1 MQAVNS
7 AVLLSR
13 GGTWKP
19 DPWEPPYLM
28 PAAGEPPWPDKAIA
42 AITFTD
48 TAGGEILTLDG
59 TVAPDRID
67 FCGDPEEMDLVPAG
81 AGFTI
86 TLDTLDGVYP
96 IRYGTV
102 IRKEVFYATPTSKP
116 VSTPRRFADTFQRKA
131 LGRKWIPIVGRTTIR
146 NNSLL
151 SLPNGVSPETAFFQ
165 KSAIRWW
172 EEFSSDTVEIGV
184 TVLNTD
190 PILTGSTTLV
200 LCADA
205 GFTTGIGVRFDTAAL
220 SNHMHLGTV
229 TGPNTLV
236 DETPAVSNVVANL
249 DHYRIRYTDSTKTVA
264 VYKNSG
270 LAPVQSWTDDASSVP
285 HGRGYRH
292 FGMAFASALAGR
304 GIQVTSITAMD
315 AT

>member
-1 MQAVNS
+1 MNS

-19 DPWEPPYLM
+19 SPWDPPYLM
-28 PAAGEPPWPDKAIA
+28 PDPGSTWPEKAWA

-48 TAGGEILTLDG
+48 TAGVELLTLDG
-59 TVAPDRID
+59 DVTPEGIH
-67 FCGDPEEMDLVPAG
+67 FTGDPEEMDPIPAG

-86 TLDTLDGVYP
+86 TLETGDGIFP

-102 IRKEVFYATPTSKP
+102 IRKEVFYTQPTNRP
-116 VSTPRRFADTFQRKA
+116 VSTPRRFSDTFQRKT
-131 LGRKWIPIVGRTTIR
+131 LGNKWIPIVGRTIIR

-151 SLPNGVSPETAFFQ
+151 SLPNGVSPEVAFFQ

-172 EEFSSDTVEIGV
+172 EEFSSDTVDIGI

-190 PILTGSTTLV
+190 PILTGRTTLV

-205 GFTTGIGVRFDTAAL
+205 LFTTGIGVRFETAAL
-220 SNHMHLGTV
+220 SNKLHLGTI

-236 DETPAVSNVVANL
+236 DETPAVTNTVANL

-264 VYKNSG
+264 VYKNSS
-270 LAPVQSWTDDASSVP
+270 LDPALQWTDDAAAIA

-292 FGMAFASALAGR
+292 FGMAFESALLGR

-315 AT
+315 AA